1 MIDIRILGLA
11 GAIALAL
18 SSTGATAADND
29 WQRVGEALGKPGQAM
44 PGGVYRVGLPRTDLH
59 VKLDGVD
66 IKPGLALGSWV
77 AFEKMGEQNGMVMGD
92 LVLTQ
97 DEVNPVMKSLE
108 DGGIEITA
116 LHNHLL
122 RNEPFTM
129 YMHVLGHGDPVK
141 LAAALHQALS
151 LSKTPLGGAAASA
164 NSQPAA
170 ATQQPALGFDTAVID
185 RVLGRK
191 GKANGGVYAISVPR
205 AGLVKD
211 GGMDVPEAMGSAIAI
226 NFQGTGGGKVATTG
240 DFVLTAQE
248 VNPVIKALRE
258 NGIEV
263 TAIHNH
269 MLDDQPRLFFMHFW
283 ANDDA
288 EKVAKGLKAALDKI
302 DVAKS

>member
-288 EKVAKGLKAALDKI
+288 EKVAKGLKAALDKV